1 MTEVSLLPN
10 CFARRWIE
18 DNYRCAGGQSAA
30 GANLVQL
37 AEDGVI
43 SWEDIARAFIYDVD
57 ATAKHNAL
65 VRVAEWQQYTPV

>member
-10 CFARRWIE
+10 VYARKWIE
-18 DNYRCAGGQSAA
+18 NHYVCAGGQSAA
-30 GANLVQL
+30 SANLVQL

-65 VRVAEWQQYTPV
+65 VRVAEWSAYTPA